1 MNFVRISLKGL
12 CFGAV
17 FFFAFSIVGAM
28 LLKFTPFPEEWGYGY
43 CIFMISILCF
53 SLSLLF
59 SLQIQRAGALC
70 GILTSIAV
78 IFLVVL
84 LISLALK
91 APTDFHNY
99 IRPSYGISVLLGML
113 GGILGV
119 NVKK

>member
-1 MNFVRISLKGL
+1 MNLIRMSLKGL

-17 FFFAFSIVGAM
+17 LFLVFSIAGAM
-28 LLKFTPFPEEWGYGY
+28 LLKFTSFPEEWGYGY

-53 SLSLLF
+53 SLSLIC
-59 SLQIQRAGALC
+59 SLQIQQAGVLC

-78 IFLVVL
+78 IFLVIF
-84 LISLALK
+84 LISIAIK
-91 APTDFHNY
+91 EPVEFHNY
-99 IRPSYGISVLLGML
+99 IRPSYGISILLGVL

>member
-1 MNFVRISLKGL
+1 MNFIRTSLKGL

-17 FFFAFSIVGAM
+17 FFFVFSVVGAM

-53 SLSLLF
+53 SLSLIF
-59 SLQIQRAGALC
+59 SLRIQQAGALC
-70 GILTSIAV
+70 GVLTSISV
-78 IFLVVL
+78 IFLIIFL
-84 LISLALK
+84 TSITLK
-91 APTDFHNY
+91 EPLEFHNY
-99 IRPSYGISVLLGML
+99 MRPSYGIPVLLGIL

>member
-1 MNFVRISLKGL
+1 MNPIRISSKGL
-12 CFGAV
+12 CFGAIFFLV
-17 FFFAFSIVGAM
+17 FSFTGAM

-53 SLSLLF
+53 SLSLIF
-59 SLQIQRAGALC
+59 SLQLQRAGALC

-78 IFLVVL
+78 IVLVVF
-84 LISLALK
+84 LISFALK
-91 APTDFHNY
+91 EPVEFHNY
-99 IRPSYGISVLLGML
+99 TRPSYGISVLMGML